1 MVELTELRSS
11 TLADGVETSLLEYI
25 RRSGLNPGDMLPKE
39 EELSEQLKVSR
50 HIVREGVSRLK
61 MLGLIESRKH
71 KGMILTRPNVFAGV
85 SKLAEAKLF
94 SENECREF
102 MQIRA
107 YMELG
112 MAESI
117 FRRKTPENLRELR
130 ELAGSR
136 RKHPTMEE
144 EIAFHSKLVS
154 IGGNQMGAE
163 FLKILTSAF
172 IYIFTMKTGDR
183 KTPYHADIC
192 DVLEKGSLADF
203 HEIMKQHFCPYIQE
217 NIGSESDS

>member
-61 MLGLIESRKH
+61 TLGLIESRKH

-102 MQIRA
+102 MQMRA

-112 MAESI
+112 MTESI
-117 FRRKTPENLRELR
+117 FRKKTPESLKELR
-130 ELAGSR
+130 LLAGSR

-154 IGGNQMGAE
+154 IGGNAMGGE
-163 FLKILTSAF
+163 FLKILTTAF
-172 IYIFTMKTGDR
+172 TYEFEKGVGKEITPFHIDLCNALEGDSWEEFYQTMKG
-183 KTPYHADIC
+183 
-192 DVLEKGSLADF
+192 
-203 HEIMKQHFCPYIQE
+203 HFKPYIQE
-217 NIGSESDS
+217 NHSIAP

>member
-1 MVELTELRSS
+1 MVELTELRST
-11 TLADGVETSLLEYI
+11 TLADGVETSLLDYI

-61 MLGLIESRKH
+61 SLGLVESRKR

-85 SKLAEAKLF
+85 SKLAEARLF

-102 MQIRA
+102 MQIRM

-112 MAESI
+112 MAETI
-117 FRRKTPENLRELR
+117 FRRKTPENLKELR
-130 ELAGSR
+130 ALAGSR

-144 EIAFHSKLVS
+144 EIAFHHKLVS
-154 IGGNQMGAE
+154 IGGNATGGE

-172 IYIFTMKTGDR
+172 TYIFEHGAGKRVTPFHTDLCDALEGDSWEEFYQTMKAHF
-183 KTPYHADIC
+183 KPY
-192 DVLEKGSLADF
+192 LPNGS
-203 HEIMKQHFCPYIQE
+203 Q
-217 NIGSESDS
+217 N

>member
-61 MLGLIESRKH
+61 TLGLIESRKH

-85 SKLAEAKLF
+85 SKLAEARLF

-117 FRRKTPENLRELR
+117 FQRKTAKTLKELR
-130 ELAGSR
+130 ALAGSR

-144 EIAFHSKLVS
+144 EIAFHCKLVS
-154 IGGNQMGAE
+154 IGGNATGGE
-163 FLKILTSAF
+163 FLKILTTAF
-172 IYIFTMKTGDR
+172 AYIFEQGAGKDITPFHIDLCNALEGDSWEEFYQAMKAHF
-183 KTPYHADIC
+183 KPYLQC
-192 DVLEKGSLADF
+192 DSR
-203 HEIMKQHFCPYIQE
+203 
-217 NIGSESDS
+217 N

>member
-1 MVELTELRSS
+1 MVELTELRST

-25 RRSGLNPGDMLPKE
+25 RRSGLNPGDLLPKE
-39 EELSEQLKVSR
+39 EELAEQLKVSR

-61 MLGLIESRKH
+61 TLGLIESRKR

-94 SENECREF
+94 SDAECREF
-102 MQIRA
+102 MQIRV

-117 FRRKTPENLRELR
+117 FRNKTPENLKELR
-130 ELAGSR
+130 ALAGR
-136 RKHPTMEE
+136 RGKHPTMEE

-154 IGGNQMGAE
+154 IGGNAMGGE

-172 IYIFTMKTGDR
+172 TYAFQRGIGKYITPFHADLCDALEGNSWEEFYQTMKAHFVS
-183 KTPYHADIC
+183 Y
-192 DVLEKGSLADF
+192 
-203 HEIMKQHFCPYIQE
+203 MKNQ
-217 NIGSESDS
+217 

>member
-11 TLADGVETSLLEYI
+11 TLADGVETSLLDYI

-61 MLGLIESRKH
+61 TLGLIESRKH

-85 SKLAEAKLF
+85 SKLAEARLF

-102 MQIRA
+102 MQMRA

-117 FRRKTPENLRELR
+117 FRKKTPENLKELR
-130 ELAGSR
+130 QLAGPR

-144 EIAFHSKLVS
+144 EIAFHRKLVS
-154 IGGNQMGAE
+154 IGGNATGGE
-163 FLKILTSAF
+163 FLKILTTAF
-172 IYIFTMKTGDR
+172 MYIFERGREKNITPFHLDLCDALERGSWEAFYQTMKAHF
-183 KTPYHADIC
+183 KPY
-192 DVLEKGSLADF
+192 LPNGS
-203 HEIMKQHFCPYIQE
+203 Q
-217 NIGSESDS
+217 N

>member
-1 MVELTELRSS
+1 MVELTELRST
-11 TLADGVETSLLEYI
+11 TLADGVETSLLDYI

-61 MLGLIESRKH
+61 TLGLIESRKR

-85 SKLAEAKLF
+85 SKLAEARLF

-102 MQIRA
+102 MQMRA

-117 FRRKTPENLRELR
+117 FQRKTPENLKELR
-130 ELAGSR
+130 KLAGSR

-154 IGGNQMGAE
+154 IGGNATGGE
-163 FLKILTSAF
+163 FLKILTTAF
-172 IYIFTMKTGDR
+172 TYIFEQGAGKHVTPFHTDLCDALEGDSWEEFYQTMKAHF
-183 KTPYHADIC
+183 KPY
-192 DVLEKGSLADF
+192 L
-203 HEIMKQHFCPYIQE
+203 QE
-217 NIGSESDS
+217 NPRIGP

>member
-39 EELSEQLKVSR
+39 EELSQQLNVSR

-61 MLGLIESRKH
+61 TLGLIESRKH
-71 KGMILTRPNVFAGV
+71 KGMILTRPNIFAGV

-94 SENECREF
+94 SENESRELMRMRVF
-102 MQIRA
+102 
-107 YMELG
+107 MELG

-117 FRRKTPENLRELR
+117 FRKKTPENLKELR

-136 RKHPTMEE
+136 RKHPTLEE

-154 IGGNQMGAE
+154 IGGNAMSGE
-163 FLKILTSAF
+163 FLKILTTVF
-172 IYIFTMKTGDR
+172 TYIKGVGKEITPFHIDLCDALEGDSWEDFYQTMKDHF
-183 KTPYHADIC
+183 KPYLQC
-192 DVLEKGSLADF
+192 DSR
-203 HEIMKQHFCPYIQE
+203 
-217 NIGSESDS
+217 N

>member
-1 MVELTELRSS
+1 MVELTELRST
-11 TLADGVETSLLEYI
+11 TLADGVEMSLLDYI

-61 MLGLIESRKH
+61 SLGLVESRKH

-112 MAESI
+112 MAETI
-117 FRRKTPENLRELR
+117 FRRKTPENLKELR
-130 ELAGSR
+130 ALAGKR
-136 RKHPTMEE
+136 GKHPTLEE
-144 EIAFHSKLVS
+144 EISFHSKLVS
-154 IGGNQMGAE
+154 IGGNAIGEQ
-163 FLKILTSAF
+163 FLTILTSAF
-172 IYIFTMKTGDR
+172 TYVFQKGTGR
-183 KTPYHADIC
+183 NVTPFHADLC
-192 DVLEKGSLADF
+192 DALEGKSAPF
-203 HEIMKQHFCPYIQE
+203 FCKVMKAHFEPYM
-217 NIGSESDS
+217 N

>member
-1 MVELTELRSS
+1 MVELTELKSS

-85 SKLAEAKLF
+85 SKLAEARLF

-154 IGGNQMGAE
+154 IGGNAMGGE
-163 FLKILTSAF
+163 FLKILTTAF
-172 IYIFTMKTGDR
+172 AYIFEEGVGKNVTPFHIDLCDALESDSWEEFYQTMKG
-183 KTPYHADIC
+183 
-192 DVLEKGSLADF
+192 
-203 HEIMKQHFCPYIQE
+203 HFKPYIQE
-217 NIGSESDS
+217 NHSIAP

>member
-1 MVELTELRSS
+1 MVELTELRST
-11 TLADGVETSLLEYI
+11 TLADGVEDSLLAYI
-25 RRSGLNPGDMLPKE
+25 RRSNLTPGDLLPKE

-61 MLGLIESRKH
+61 TLGLIESRKR

-94 SENECREF
+94 SDAECREF
-102 MQIRA
+102 MQIRV

-112 MAESI
+112 MAETV
-117 FRRKTPENLRELR
+117 FRRKTPESLKELR
-130 ELAGSR
+130 ALAGR
-136 RKHPTMEE
+136 RGKRPTLEE

-154 IGGNQMGAE
+154 IGGNGTGGE

-172 IYIFTMKTGDR
+172 TYGFGHGTG
-183 KTPYHADIC
+183 KNVTPLHIDLC
-192 DVLEKGSLADF
+192 DALEGDSWEDF
-203 HEIMKQHFCPYIQE
+203 HQTIKAHFAPYLKNQ
-217 NIGSESDS
+217 

>member
-61 MLGLIESRKH
+61 TLGLIESRKH

-102 MQIRA
+102 MQMRA

-117 FRRKTPENLRELR
+117 FQRRTAKTLKELR
-130 ELAGSR
+130 ALAGSR

-154 IGGNQMGAE
+154 IGGNATGGE
-163 FLKILTSAF
+163 FLKILTTAF
-172 IYIFTMKTGDR
+172 TYIFERGREKNITPFHIDLCDALEGDSVQDFQNAMKAHF
-183 KTPYHADIC
+183 KPYLNIC
-192 DVLEKGSLADF
+192 
-203 HEIMKQHFCPYIQE
+203 
-217 NIGSESDS
+217 